1 MIFKSSTIGELSY
14 AKYDSIGTH
23 WLPSGMA
30 YHSSNDSIIT
40 LYRNQ
45 NFNKQYRLRLVSKD
59 ISESSHRDEL
69 FEMNDIDTSN
79 SGIFSLS
86 HHNSSLYMLAFKDNE
101 DALITMDY
109 NNLTVLNTEM
119 IGDSTVVGIAIL
131 DNSIYLSYRNRRI
144 EKFKD
149 L

>member
-1 MIFKSSTIGELSY
+1 M
-14 AKYDSIGTH
+14 
-23 WLPSGMA
+23 
-30 YHSSNDSIIT
+30 
-40 LYRNQ
+40 
-45 NFNKQYRLRLVSKD
+45 RLVSKD
-59 ISESSHRDEL
+59 ISESSHRDVL

-86 HHNSSLYMLAFKDNE
+86 HHNSSLYMLAVKENE

-109 NNLTVLNTEM
+109 NNLTVLDTEM
-119 IGDSTVVGIAIL
+119 IGDSTVVGISIL

>member
-1 MIFKSSTIGELSY
+1 
-14 AKYDSIGTH
+14 
-23 WLPSGMA
+23 
-30 YHSSNDSIIT
+30 
-40 LYRNQ
+40 
-45 NFNKQYRLRLVSKD
+45 
-59 ISESSHRDEL
+59 
-69 FEMNDIDTSN
+69 MNDVDTSS

-86 HHNSSLYMLAFKDNE
+86 HHNSSLYMLAFKENE

-109 NNLTVLNTEM
+109 NNLTVLDTEM
-119 IGDSTVVGIAIL
+119 IGDSTVVGISIL

>member
-1 MIFKSSTIGELSY
+1 MMIFRSVLEKN
-14 AKYDSIGTH
+14 KY
-23 WLPSGMA
+23 
-30 YHSSNDSIIT
+30 
-40 LYRNQ
+40 Q

-69 FEMNDIDTSN
+69 FEMTDIDTSN
-79 SGIFSLS
+79 IGIFSLS
-86 HHNSSLYMLAFKDNE
+86 HHNCNLYMLAFKENE

-109 NNLTVLNTEM
+109 ISLTVIDTEM

-131 DNSIYLSYRNRRI
+131 DNSIYLSYRDRRI